1 MKAIKTTLLLSL
13 LLCFTTHICKAQKM
27 YTVHQDNVKPA
38 MVTQYEAVAKKLL
51 KASKKHNVNTSW
63 TAISTNELKY
73 LYLTPIEN
81 FAALDERPFA
91 DMAKAMGDDF
101 GKMFEEFNLCY
112 DTHTDY
118 NITLVED
125 LSYMEEGAPII
136 REGENYRNFYYL
148 YFTPANAAKIR
159 EGIKAVKALY
169 IEKGSTEYY
178 RIYRNGFGTADQ
190 FYLVVISSKDEIDS
204 AIKSKENDKVLGP
217 DKWDAFS
224 KVINN
229 TSRVQE
235 QTGKIRPEL
244 SYVPEK

>member
-1 MKAIKTTLLLSL
+1 MKTIKTTLLLSL
-13 LLCFTTHICKAQKM
+13 LLCFTTYICQAQKM
-27 YTVHQDNVKPA
+27 FTVHQDNVKPS
-38 MVTQYEAVAKKLL
+38 MIMEYEAVAKKLL
-51 KASKKHNVNTSW
+51 EASKKHNVKTSW
-63 TAISTNELKY
+63 TAITTNELKY
-73 LYLTPIEN
+73 LYLTPINN

-101 GKMFEEFNLCY
+101 GKMFDEFDMCY
-112 DTHTDY
+112 DSHTDY

-136 REGENYRNFYYL
+136 QEGENFRKFYYL

-159 EGIKAVKALY
+159 EGIEAVKALY
-169 IEKGSTEYY
+169 IAKGSTEYY
-178 RIYRNGFGTADQ
+178 RIYRSGFGNPEQ
-190 FYLVVISSKDEIDS
+190 FYLVVVSAKDEIDS
-204 AIKSKENDKVLGP
+204 ATKSKANDKVLGL

-235 QTGKIRPEL
+235 QSGEIRPDL
-244 SYVPEK
+244 SYAPKE